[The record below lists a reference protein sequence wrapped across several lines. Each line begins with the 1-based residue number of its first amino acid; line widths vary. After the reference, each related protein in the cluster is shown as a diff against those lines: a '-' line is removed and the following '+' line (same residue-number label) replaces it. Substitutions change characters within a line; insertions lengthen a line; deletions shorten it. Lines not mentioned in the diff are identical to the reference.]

1 MRHSGQ
7 RVMYV
12 VKKYSNLC
20 TCAQSFIEIFSSRKW
35 KTKFTIYVYYR
46 VIDEANHALRWFII
60 SRIVPLCIV
69 SFNAAADAF
78 KVNDQLIIWR
88 VRSAKQPLTTSCC
101 DASNTINELA
111 LRDTIL
117 SSPAVV
123 KIPKC
128 IWLPNKRCLELSYA
142 HLS

>member
-35 KTKFTIYVYYR
+35 KTKFTIHVYYR

-60 SRIVPLCIV
+60 SRIVPFCIV
-69 SFNAAADAF
+69 SF
-78 KVNDQLIIWR
+78 
-88 VRSAKQPLTTSCC
+88 
-101 DASNTINELA
+101 
-111 LRDTIL
+111 
-117 SSPAVV
+117 
-123 KIPKC
+123 
-128 IWLPNKRCLELSYA
+128 
-142 HLS
+142 